1 MSRDG
6 REDRSIFS
14 GELAV
19 VPTSSC
25 DAVVGPEEET
35 TCGPSGLDRSLTIG
49 SNVSLLSLPT
59 TPPPPGGD
67 LRGGSTGTDG
77 GRSAGDGGILFDGPS
92 PVDRRATW
100 EETTNVRARVVV
112 VDDDS
117 KDRREVWDVA

>member
-6 REDRSIFS
+6 SEDRSIFS

-35 TCGPSGLDRSLTIG
+35 TCGPSGFDRSLTIG
-49 SNVSLLSLPT
+49 SKVSLLSLPT
-59 TPPPPGGD
+59 PPPPDGD
-67 LRGGSTGTDG
+67 LRGGSAGTDG
-77 GRSAGDGGILFDGPS
+77 GRSAGDGGLLFDGPS
-92 PVDRRATW
+92 PVDRRATR
-100 EETTNVRARVVV
+100 EETTNVRARVVVV